1 MDTLGRID
9 FSITPILVD
18 EDNRRIKI
26 RIEPN
31 ADRYKIIKTKGE
43 SGYLDVYTSIFIP
56 ESMMCSALE
65 QASSRYGEMSIHSL
79 NPAIKSLPPYS
90 RTRLASIT
98 KQLTNGI
105 YEAPPERA
113 KTHVELREFTEEKH
127 VAFLSVDICKSTLL
141 RKRNPKSF
149 DKSHEVFIQELATL
163 VALYNGTVLKF
174 TGDGFIAYIDYPA
187 FTVQADTAIA
197 LGKALVYHL
206 ENCINPALNANSLT
220 ELSMRVGIEF
230 GLARAKTFSIQATGK
245 SQTDFISDAL
255 NFAVKIQESCEVNEV
270 RLGQSLRDLLHGN
283 YLRQLIQVDY
293 DSSDT
298 GEDDY
303 RVYALR

>member
-1 MDTLGRID
+1 MDILGRID
-9 FSITPILVD
+9 FSITPLLVD
-18 EDNRRIKI
+18 EDNRRIQI

-31 ADRYKIIKTKGE
+31 ADRYKVIEINGE
-43 SGYLDVYTSIFIP
+43 SGYLDLYTSIFIP

-65 QASSRYGEMSIHSL
+65 QMSSRFGEMSMHSL
-79 NPAIKSLPPYS
+79 SPAIKSLPPYS
-90 RTRLASIT
+90 RTRLASVT

-105 YEAPPERA
+105 YEAPPEAA
-113 KTHVELREFTEEKH
+113 KTHVDLQEFTTEKY

-141 RKRNPKSF
+141 RKLNPESF

-163 VALYNGTVLKF
+163 VGLYNGTVLKF

-197 LGKALVYHL
+197 LGKALIYHL
-206 ENCINPALNANSLT
+206 VNCINPAINANGLT

-230 GLARAKTFSIQATGK
+230 GLARAKTFSVQATGK

-270 RLGQSLRDLLHGN
+270 RVGQSLRDLLHESH
-283 YLRQLIQVDY
+283 LKKLSQVNY

-298 GEDDY
+298 GQDNY
-303 RVYALR
+303 RVYSLH